1 MGLGR
6 AEKGPFGPFSAFQGP
21 AKAGWAMKGFPK
33 GSQRVPEGF
42 PKGSRRVPE
51 GLGRH
56 PGGFG
61 RHLKAVR
68 IILGSFW
75 GVSGHFGQAL

>member
-1 MGLGR
+1 MGLEK
-6 AEKGPFGPFSAFQGP
+6 AEKGPFGPFSPFQSL
-21 AKAGWAMKGFPK
+21 AKAGWAMK
-33 GSQRVPEGF
+33 GF

-56 PGGFG
+56 PGGCG

-68 IILGSFW
+68 VILGSFL
-75 GVSGHFGQAL
+75 GVSGHFGLAL